1 MPQIQA
7 DLFFAEKII
16 ARTVF
21 NFTYQL
27 ALRPSLPCVYPK
39 RENGEFQDHGRIF
52 HELRCAG
59 DRCCWRCL
67 FCHIPTPAFRQ
78 RLWQVA
84 RRQSK
89 SSGFYEL
96 KAMSD
101 RHRIESAINDHFDA
115 GDEGSG
121 FGGGEQ

>member
-39 RENGEFQDHGRIF
+39 RENGEFQDHGKIF
-52 HELRCAG
+52 HESRCAG
-59 DRCCWRCL
+59 GAC
-67 FCHIPTPAFRQ
+67 FATFRHPHSG
-78 RLWQVA
+78 RGCGRWQVA
-84 RRQSK
+84 
-89 SSGFYEL
+89 GGT
-96 KAMSD
+96 AT
-101 RHRIESAINDHFDA
+101 IEIVRVL
-115 GDEGSG
+115 
-121 FGGGEQ
+121 